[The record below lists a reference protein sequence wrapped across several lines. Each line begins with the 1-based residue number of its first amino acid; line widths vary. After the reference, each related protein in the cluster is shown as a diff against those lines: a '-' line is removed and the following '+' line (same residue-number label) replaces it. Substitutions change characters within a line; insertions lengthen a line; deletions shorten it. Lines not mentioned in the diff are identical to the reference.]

1 MAKKKKKNTLLV
13 IIVVIIS
20 AFLVGNWTGTES
32 SIFGVTYYSI
42 FDIVGKLF
50 LNSLTLVVVP
60 LVASSIILGIARMGG
75 DESFGRLSLKI
86 FLFYVTTT
94 LSAILVGLFFINIF
108 QPGVDAT
115 LRLLVE
121 SNPHFIS
128 SAGEVAA
135 NQESAGFS
143 RLILSVVPSNIFE
156 AFSKGSMLAIIF
168 FSLLFGFSLSKLR
181 DEGAKTLQNF
191 FSGLFQT
198 MISFTH
204 IIMKC
209 LPLGVFCLVAKV
221 AATTGF
227 SSLSSLS
234 WFFLTVISS
243 LLVFSLV
250 IIPMFLKFIAKV
262 KPTNH
267 FRALA
272 PALIAAFSTSSSSA
286 SLPITMDCLEKRA
299 GISPKICS
307 LVVPLGTSLN
317 MSGSA
322 LYECVAALFVAQ
334 VYGIDLSASSQAII
348 VVLSLITSM
357 GVTGIPAASLVALI
371 IILETFG
378 LPIEGIGLFLA
389 VDRILDMCRTTV
401 NVLSDSCCAVL
412 VAKTEGEKNILTRTV
427 FAED

>member
-1 MAKKKKKNTLLV
+1 MPKKKKKHTLLV
-13 IIVVIIS
+13 IIVTIIS
-20 AFLVGNWTGTES
+20 AFLVGNWTGTEAS
-32 SIFGVTYYSI
+32 FFGVTYYSI
-42 FDIVGKLF
+42 FDVIGKLF

-60 LVASSIILGIARMGG
+60 LVLSSIILGIARMGG
-75 DESFGRLSLKI
+75 DESFGRLSVKI
-86 FLFYVTTT
+86 FLFYVVTT
-94 LSAILVGLFFINIF
+94 LSAILVGLFFVNLF
-108 QPGVDAT
+108 TPGVDAT
-115 LRLLVE
+115 LRQLVQTHP
-121 SNPHFIS
+121 NFLH
-128 SAGEVAA
+128 SAKEALSTQDETGIG
-135 NQESAGFS
+135 N
-143 RLILSVVPSNIFE
+143 LILNIVPSNIFD
-156 AFSKGSMLAIIF
+156 AFSKGNMLAIIF

-181 DEGAKTLQNF
+181 DEGGKTIQNF

-227 SSLSSLS
+227 SSLCSLT
-234 WFFLTVISS
+234 WFSLTVLSS

-250 IIPMFLKFIAKV
+250 VVPIFLKCIAKV

-267 FRALA
+267 FKAMA

-299 GISPKICS
+299 GVSRKICS

-334 VYGIDLSASSQAII
+334 VYGIDLPASAQAVV

-371 IILETFG
+371 IVLKTFG

-401 NVLSDSCCAVL
+401 NVLSDSCCAIL
-412 VAKTEGEKNILTRTV
+412 VAKTEGEKNILTRSV
-427 FAED
+427 FTED